1 MILWRSQRTMR
12 FVRDRVYGARVRE
25 DHCTPSKRTTVF
37 VAMLPVAMLVGLA
50 SCGSAGGHD
59 RAGKTRPLS
68 PAEVIKRRLEAN
80 TPRELAYLESASGL
94 TLARV
99 GLPGEDVITIL
110 AIRCGTT
117 ETSCYRF
124 AEGWEEPTRYV
135 RAMQGEKSR
144 TVRRISGTG
153 PAITDAGPGER
164 VAVLYMVVTHECAG
178 PPPYEYPYAFAYGLL
193 RGAKDTV
200 TDRAG
205 GRTVSLKKVVIP
217 ARLHP
222 EGVLAYRLLLPGPNE
237 IVVRAPDG
245 HVLERRD
252 WQGSNEEASCGARRK

>member
-1 MILWRSQRTMR
+1 
-12 FVRDRVYGARVRE
+12 VRRQIAVV
-25 DHCTPSKRTTVF
+25 
-37 VAMLPVAMLVGLA
+37 VAMLLLAMSVGLA
-50 SCGSAGGHD
+50 GCGSAGSHD
-59 RAGKTRPLS
+59 GADKTRSLS
-68 PAEVIKRRLEAN
+68 AAEVIKRRLEAN
-80 TPRELAYLESASGL
+80 TPRELAYLTSASGL

-99 GLPGEDVITIL
+99 GLPGEDVITVL

-117 ETSCYRF
+117 ETGCYRF
-124 AEGWEEPTRYV
+124 AEGWEEPARYV

-144 TVRRISGTG
+144 TAKRISGTG

-164 VAVLYMVVTHECAG
+164 VAVLYMGVTHECAG

-193 RGAKDTV
+193 RDPRDLV
-200 TDRAG
+200 TDRAD

-222 EGVLAYRLLLPGPNE
+222 EGVLAYGLLLPGPNE

-245 HVLERRD
+245 HILERRD
-252 WQGSNEEASCGARRK
+252 WQGSNEEASCGGRRK